1 MKDKN
6 ERIRKIKI
14 RDKKTRQ
21 RKTLRGE
28 KVEICSH
35 TQERRRRR
43 RKRARKVEEGR
54 ERKCENKLREKI
66 YKYKE

>member
-1 MKDKN
+1 MCVRAGKKNKHGRMKDKN

-54 ERKCENKLREKI
+54 EEM
-66 YKYKE
+66 